1 MTVVVPDDADPFRAE
16 RTITGQHRK
25 EPATDKIRIGLGHDT
40 HRVRPGGPLRL
51 GGIDIPHDREL
62 VGHSDADVLLHAI
75 TDALL
80 GAAALG
86 DIGQMFPD
94 TDLAN
99 RGRDSAEMLRAALDA
114 VEALGWRVVNLD
126 CVVAAQRPKLLPYRQ
141 LIRQRL
147 ADILGIEPE
156 QIGLKG
162 KTGEGVGPVG
172 REEAIEA
179 TCVVLLAAE
188 T

>member
-1 MTVVVPDDADPFRAE
+1 M
-16 RTITGQHRK
+16 
-25 EPATDKIRIGLGHDT
+25 
-40 HRVRPGGPLRL
+40 RL
-51 GGIDIPHDREL
+51 GGIDIPYDREL
-62 VGHSDADVLLHAI
+62 IGHSDADVLLHAI
-75 TDALL
+75 TDAVL

-94 TDLAN
+94 TDLAH
-99 RGRDSAEMLRAALDA
+99 RGRDSAEMLRAALES
-114 VEALGWRVVNLD
+114 VRALGWRVVNLD
-126 CVVAAQRPKLLPYRQ
+126 CVVCAQRPKLLPYRQ

-147 ADILGIEPE
+147 ADIMEIEPE

-162 KTGEGVGPVG
+162 KTGESVGPVG

-179 TCVVLLAAE
+179 ICVALLASE